1 MNIWGKMLT
10 ALRGGVNEAGEA
22 VVDSQALRIL
32 DQEVRDA
39 SEELKRSKHSLA
51 EMLAQQK
58 VAAECCKKT
67 RTEIKEYEGYAV
79 KALEQKDE
87 ALALEVAEKI
97 ADLENKL
104 SDLTASEK
112 SYKDN
117 VNKLRT
123 VIEQTE
129 RNINLMKQQVS
140 TVKATESVQRAQ
152 MAVAERYSGSE
163 SKLMTAMDSLE
174 RIKEKQELRDAQMK
188 AAEELSSLPGDESLK
203 DKLKAAGIT
212 QDEKNAEDVLE
223 KLRAKASKK
232 K

>member
-1 MNIWGKMLT
+1 M
-10 ALRGGVNEAGEA
+10 
-22 VVDSQALRIL
+22 
-32 DQEVRDA
+32 
-39 SEELKRSKHSLA
+39 
-51 EMLAQQK
+51 
-58 VAAECCKKT
+58 
-67 RTEIKEYEGYAV
+67 
-79 KALEQKDE
+79 
-87 ALALEVAEKI
+87 
-97 ADLENKL
+97 
-104 SDLTASEK
+104 
-112 SYKDN
+112 
-117 VNKLRT
+117 NKLRT

-188 AAEELSSLPGDESLK
+188 AAEELSTLPGDESLK

-212 QDEKNAEDVLE
+212 QDEKSAEDVLE